1 MADAVGI
8 GEKTEKSDS
17 QNTGRAT
24 HIYGDL
30 MLFHLVIGAMYL
42 AKEEMTYEGKKVFL
56 WSESC

>member
-17 QNTGRAT
+17 PKIPARAT

-42 AKEEMTYEGKKVFL
+42 AKGRDDI
-56 WSESC
+56 